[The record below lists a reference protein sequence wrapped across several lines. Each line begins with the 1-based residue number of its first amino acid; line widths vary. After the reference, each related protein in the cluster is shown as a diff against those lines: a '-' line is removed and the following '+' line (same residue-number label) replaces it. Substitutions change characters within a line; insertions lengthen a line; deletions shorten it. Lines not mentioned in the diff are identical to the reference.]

1 MVERRSVSFPKR
13 MAGMLRGVCGGI
25 CGVLLLIAGAQARAA
40 SSIRTVYIVP
50 TSHYDFGFVE
60 PPEAVRERAARHI
73 SEVIRVA
80 QADPD
85 FRWTIESVWQVN
97 EWLKRAKA
105 PTSVL
110 PKDEARIAALINLI
124 KSGRLA
130 LSAVWGSMHTDFMG
144 VEELNRLCYDYVKLK
159 RAYGIT
165 TELAVMD
172 DVPGHPMSLPSVL
185 SASGVRYLLVGANL
199 GIGLGGTSLA
209 PGRVPFYW
217 EGPDGARVLTWVS
230 QTARGGYTE
239 ALTDYYLDPF
249 TRDPYTGKTPYE
261 MFNPHGAA
269 KAPLQ
274 IMEEGVR
281 ALLKRYAEAG
291 YPYDAV
297 LVMYAHDFLEP
308 SNVANLERAVRLWNG
323 ARKSPR
329 LKIATPPEF
338 FRYIESKYGARLPT
352 YRGEWSGLWSEAKT
366 HSPQLS
372 ALARAAHDWTP
383 AAETL
388 WSAVAMTRPVPH
400 PVGNFSILYDLMFT
414 YDEHS
419 GAGNTGW
426 PKLNSFA
433 ALQEQNRQYV
443 AYLTRARAELHSLFE
458 DGLRL
463 LSAPMRAERRAES
476 WHLLVY
482 NPLSWARTDLVEAA
496 PPEEGK
502 RIVAIYDEAERR
514 AVAFDI
520 DERGRALFIAHD
532 VPSVGYKIFRIEV
545 APGAPVP
552 TLKSEMT
559 EDTLESQHYRVR
571 VRADGTIQSIFSLAQ
586 RRELVDGASELPFNY
601 LLRTEGDEPSM
612 IALPLAPQVRVE
624 RGAVI
629 KRAIIERPRSAF
641 PRTVITLYDDLDRLD
656 LRNEIDAS
664 RLPFVANGKTWHD
677 SYFFVFPFALDA
689 SSLVIRPEGQ
699 RGFLRLPDDYLPGAR
714 RDGVTSQHVI
724 ALSDKRGA
732 LALAHRQSFHFV
744 FHGYVRTA
752 RASSEQAFP
761 AIFTGKWPLERA
773 TLFAKA
779 FRYGTQSDTEDVGVA
794 NIETVEPG
802 LGHRYLFDY
811 SLASFA
817 QFDPVASARFGWEL
831 NVPLRAVYIPAVPEE
846 AKRSLFGLDQSNVL
860 ILAIKPSST
869 NDLSGMVTSTPLA
882 PQANR
887 TFILRLQE
895 IAGRRTR
902 VRVSLPVGLNAA
914 RVLSLD
920 EDRVIQASV
929 QTNPLTVELGP
940 YEIVTVEMAIARP

>member
-1 MVERRSVSFPKR
+1 MPVTAKR
-13 MAGMLRGVCGGI
+13 TLGGVFCA
-25 CGVLLLIAGAQARAA
+25 LLFVAGAQARDAT
-40 SSIRTVYIVP
+40 SIKTVYIVP

-60 PPEAVRERAARHI
+60 PPEAMRARAARHI
-73 SEVIRVA
+73 SEVVRVA
-80 QADPD
+80 RSDPD
-85 FRWTIESVWQVN
+85 FRWTIESIWQIN

-110 PKDEARIAALINLI
+110 PKDEERIAALVNLI
-124 KSGRLA
+124 KSGRIA
-130 LSAVWGSMHTDFMG
+130 LSAVWGSMHVDFMG

-172 DVPGHPMSLPSVL
+172 DVPGHPASLPSVL
-185 SASGVRYLLVGANL
+185 GASGIRYLLVGANL
-199 GIGLGGTSLA
+199 GVGLGGTSLA
-209 PGRVPFYW
+209 PGHVPFYW
-217 EGPDGARVLTWVS
+217 EGPDGVRVLTWVS
-230 QTARGGYTE
+230 QSVRGGYTE

-261 MFNPHGAA
+261 MFNPQGAV
-269 KAPLQ
+269 KKTPLQ
-274 IMEEGVR
+274 IMEEGVA
-281 ALLKRYAEAG
+281 ALLKRYAEAD
-291 YPYDAV
+291 YQYDAV
-297 LVMYAHDFLEP
+297 LAMYAHDFLEP
-308 SNVANLERAVRLWNG
+308 TSVANLERAVRLWNG
-323 ARKSPR
+323 THESPKLR
-329 LKIATPPEF
+329 IATPPEF

-366 HSPQLS
+366 QSPQLS

-388 WSAVAMTRPVPH
+388 WSAISMIRPVPY
-400 PVGNFSILYDLMFT
+400 PVGNFSFLYDLMFT

-426 PKLNSFA
+426 PKLNSSD

-443 AYLTRARAELHSLFE
+443 AYMKRARAELDSLFAT
-458 DGLRL
+458 GLQL
-463 LSAPMRAERRAES
+463 LAAPMKMEQSAES
-476 WHLLVY
+476 WHLLIY
-482 NPLSWARTDLVEAA
+482 NPLSWPRTDLVKAA

-502 RIVAIYDEAERR
+502 HIVAIYDEAERR

-520 DERGRALFIAHD
+520 DERGRALFIARD
-532 VPSVGYKIFRIEV
+532 VPSVGYKIFRIEI

-552 TLKSEMT
+552 TLKSET
-559 EDTLESQHYRVR
+559 EEDLVESRYYRVR
-571 VRADGTIQSIFSLAQ
+571 LRADGMIESIFSLAQ
-586 RRELVDGASELPFNY
+586 RRELVDSAGQLPFNH
-601 LLRTEGDEPSM
+601 LLRTEGDEPSTVV
-612 IALPLAPQVRVE
+612 LPLAPRVRIE
-624 RGAVI
+624 RGAI
-629 KRAIIERPRSAF
+629 IARAIIERPRSAF

-689 SSLVIRPEGQ
+689 ASLVVRPEGQ

-724 ALSDKRGA
+724 ALSDKQGTI
-732 LALAHRQSFHFV
+732 ALAHQQSFYFA

-752 RASSEQAFP
+752 RGSGAVAFP
-761 AIFTGKWPLERA
+761 AVFAGKWPLERA

-779 FRYGTQSDTEDVGVA
+779 FRYGTQSDTEDAGVV

-802 LGHRYLFDY
+802 LGHRHVFDY

-817 QFDPVASARFGWEL
+817 QFDPATSTRFGWEL
-831 NVPLRAVYIPAVPEE
+831 NVPLRSVYVPAVPEE
-846 AKRSLFGLDQSNVL
+846 ARRSFFGVDQSNVL
-860 ILAIKPSST
+860 ILAIKPSGT

-882 PQANR
+882 PRANR

-902 VRVSLPVGLNAA
+902 VRVALPIGLSAA

-920 EDRVIQASV
+920 EDRVVQASIP
-929 QTNPLTVELGP
+929 TNPLTAELGP
-940 YEIVTVEMAIARP
+940 HEIVTVEIEITER